1 MALAAFW
8 TKAKTLVLL
17 QFLCL
22 NFRMKTRDL
31 RLILLSVL
39 LDMKLNMYFE
49 HKILI
54 ILTFQ
59 NIPQHNIQE
68 KEMF

>member
-1 MALAAFW
+1 
-8 TKAKTLVLL
+8 
-17 QFLCL
+17 
-22 NFRMKTRDL
+22 MKTRDL
-31 RLILLSVL
+31 KLILLSVL

-59 NIPQHNIQE
+59 NIPQQNIQE